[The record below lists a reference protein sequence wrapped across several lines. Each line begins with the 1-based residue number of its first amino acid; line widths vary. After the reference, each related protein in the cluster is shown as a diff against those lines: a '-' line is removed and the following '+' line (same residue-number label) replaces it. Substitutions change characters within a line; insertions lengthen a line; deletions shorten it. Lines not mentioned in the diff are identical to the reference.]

1 MNTDLA
7 SNIIF
12 EDENILVLN
21 KPYGVV
27 VNRSES
33 ASGTVQDWL
42 CEYLKIGPE
51 DGPLMNERLG
61 LAHRLDKE
69 TSGVLMVGK
78 NEKTLSYLMNLFA
91 TRKMSKSYMAL
102 VHGRLEPKHGTVKL
116 PMKRDAY
123 YRDKFVVHYDGKK
136 AETSWE
142 VVGYGQWENELFTL
156 VKLFPKT
163 GRTHQIRVHM
173 THLKHPLFGDER
185 YLSDNKRKKD
195 RSVLLRHFLHAYSIE
210 FKDMSGEVLKFEA
223 PLPPELKN
231 VLEMVGIGIE

>member
-1 MNTDLA
+1 MNTNLE

-12 EDENILVLN
+12 EDKDILVLN

-33 ASGTVQDWL
+33 ATETVQDWL
-42 CEYLKIGPE
+42 SAYLKIGPE
-51 DGPLMNERLG
+51 DGELMNERLG

-78 NEKTLSYLMNLFA
+78 NEKTLEYLMGLFA
-91 TRKMSKSYMAL
+91 NRKIFKSYIAL
-102 VHGRLEPKHGTVKL
+102 VHGKLEPREGTVKL
-116 PMKRDAY
+116 PMKRDTY
-123 YRDKFVVHYDGKK
+123 YRDKFVVHYEGKK

-142 VVGYGQWENELFTL
+142 VVGYGEYEGEVFTL

-195 RSVLLRHFLHAYSIE
+195 RSLLQRHFLHAYSIE
-210 FKDMSGEVLKFEA
+210 FKDMKGVARKFEA
-223 PLPPELKN
+223 PLPVELSK
-231 VLEMVGIGIE
+231 VLEKVGIGIE